1 MTPIQANKLPFP
13 DRLVD
18 QVIEGDCLDILSDMP
33 DNSVD
38 VILTD
43 PPWPDTQVNFAA
55 DPVKLFAQFARQAA
69 RLTERL
75 IVILGCDTDPRF
87 LGSVPPGLPFFR
99 ICWLRRIPCS
109 YRGSLMYGADVAY
122 VFGHRKTN
130 AINRV
135 IGGEST
141 AVLQRDQGYNPHP
154 TRRHIEHMSWLVRH
168 LSRPGQLILDPFCG
182 SGTTLVAAKRAN
194 RRYCGIDNVK
204 EYVEYSRL
212 RLSRETTLFDGQGCS
227 NSQSAE
233 TLFTETSTE

>member
-13 DRLVD
+13 DHLVD
-18 QVIEGDCLDILSDMP
+18 QVVEADCLEILSSLP
-33 DNSVD
+33 DCSVD

-43 PPWPDTQVNFAA
+43 PPWPDTQVQFAA
-55 DPVKLFAQFARQAA
+55 DPVKLFARFALQAA

-75 IVILGCDTDPRF
+75 IVVLGCDTDPRF
-87 LGSVPPGLPFFR
+87 LAPVPAKLPFFR
-99 ICWLRRIPCS
+99 VCWLRRVPCS

-141 AVLQRDQGYNPHP
+141 AVLQRDNNPENPHP

-182 SGTTLVAAKRAN
+182 SGSTLVAAKRAN
-194 RRYCGIDNVK
+194 RRYCGIDTDK

-212 RLSRETTLFDGQGCS
+212 RLSRETTLFDGQGS
-227 NSQSAE
+227 PNSQPAK
-233 TLFTETSTE
+233 TLFTET

>member
-1 MTPIQANKLPFP
+1 MKAQANKLSFP

-18 QVIEGDCLDILSDMP
+18 QVIEGDCLEILSDLP
-33 DNSVD
+33 DRSVD

-75 IVILGCDTDPRF
+75 IVVLGCDTDIRF
-87 LGSVPPGLPFFR
+87 LASVPESLPFFR

-109 YRGSLMYGADVAY
+109 YRGSLMYAADVAY

-141 AVLQRDQGYNPHP
+141 AVLQRDQDPNPHP
-154 TRRHIEHMSWLVRH
+154 TRRHLEHMSWLVRH
-168 LSRPGQLILDPFCG
+168 LSRTGQLILDPFCG

-194 RRYCGIDNVK
+194 RRYCGIDIVR

-212 RLSRETTLFDGQGCS
+212 RLSRETTLFDGQGRS
-227 NSQSAE
+227 NSQPAE

>member
-1 MTPIQANKLPFP
+1 MTPIQANKLAFP
-13 DRLVD
+13 DNLVD
-18 QVIEGDCLDILSDMP
+18 QVIEGDCLEILSDLP
-33 DNSVD
+33 DGSVD

-43 PPWPDTQVNFAA
+43 PPWPGTSVKFCEDEWRLFTQ
-55 DPVKLFAQFARQAA
+55 FAQQAA
-69 RLTERL
+69 RLTDRL
-75 IVILGCDTDPRF
+75 IVVLGCDTDIRF
-87 LGSVPPGLPFFR
+87 LASVPESLPFFR
-99 ICWLRRIPCS
+99 VCWLRRVPCS
-109 YRGSLMYGADVAY
+109 YRGTLLYGADVAY
-122 VFGHRKTN
+122 IFGHRRTSD
-130 AINRV
+130 INRC

-141 AVLQRDQGYNPHP
+141 AVLQRDQDNNPHP

-194 RRYCGIDNVK
+194 RRYCGIDNVR

-212 RLSRETTLFDGQGCS
+212 RLSRETTLFDGQGRS